1 MLTVRSHLLAAVAA
15 GALIAGFGQVASAST
30 ITINPG
36 GTTMPGGTV
45 APGNGAIITDNATL
59 VNDGLVTINDS
70 TGAFSESGNF
80 NVTQFNLGAN
90 AAANGQTVNSTYQ
103 VFGTFTATGAGAI
116 TNGVFAGSI
125 SSFTVTLYAN
135 TGGATTFT
143 IPATSSA
150 TTLAE
155 FGITQNGTNF
165 QRLGGGTYI
174 GNGSVFAVL
183 GSQSQATLA
192 ANDAFT
198 PAAGE
203 AGATS
208 FFEAPL
214 PFNINLDS
222 SNTADSTE
230 YTVADNGTTTTVTIT
245 NGGGTVTFVP
255 VPEPASLALF
265 AVGLLG
271 LGAALRRKSRQ
282 V

>member
-36 GTTMPGGTV
+36 AASTGPL
-45 APGNGAIITDNATL
+45 APGNGVIVTDNATL
-59 VNDGLVTINDS
+59 VNDGLVTINDA

-103 VFGTFTATGAGAI
+103 MFGTFTATGNGAI
-116 TNGVFAGSI
+116 VGGVYAGTI

-135 TGGATTFT
+135 SGGATTFT
-143 IPATSSA
+143 IPTTSSA
-150 TTLAE
+150 TTLAQ
-155 FGITQNGTNF
+155 FGIGQSGANF
-165 QRLGGGTYI
+165 QTLGGGTYI

-183 GSQSQATLA
+183 GAQSQATLA

-198 PAAGE
+198 PAPGE

-230 YTVADNGTTTTVTIT
+230 YTVADDGTTTTVTIT